1 MQTASMEDGNII
13 ADVDG
18 NSKRTLIFSAIFVL
32 LLIMILI
39 HIYRK
44 FQKEKANN
52 ARLQAEVEDSIT
64 MFTLL
69 QKR

>member
-1 MQTASMEDGNII
+1 
-13 ADVDG
+13 
-18 NSKRTLIFSAIFVL
+18 
-32 LLIMILI
+32 MILI

-69 QKR
+69 QKDEAHLKRYAILPVPMIRPF